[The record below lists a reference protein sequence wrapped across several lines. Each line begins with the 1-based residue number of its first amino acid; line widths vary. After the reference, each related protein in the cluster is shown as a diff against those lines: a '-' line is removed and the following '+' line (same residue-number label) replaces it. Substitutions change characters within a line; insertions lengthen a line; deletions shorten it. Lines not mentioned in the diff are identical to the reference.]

1 MGRFSTTVHIK
12 NNADREGF
20 IGSFCEVMKKRGF
33 VPCGEGE
40 AALSYLLVF
49 GEGGWVTLA
58 NEEYKDT
65 PQKAYDDSREM
76 AAALK
81 TSAFSVEVVD
91 SDFALLKLSNP
102 NGGEDEVVVGDGSGY
117 GIEDAPK
124 GDRKCWEPLLA
135 EGGTW
140 EQLSEIRE
148 KREVFVED
156 ALWNAAP
163 VLGIAPGYM
172 TADHRELSENSGEDE
187 NIRGFFFKKAD
198 EKKKSMTLNA
208 AFIKVFG
215 EGLEPLGF
223 KRLKKIKN
231 PIFVRAVNGEIL
243 HFVTYRQVS
252 SSKLHYKCI
261 EVLGGVATLYRR
273 NLDFSCFTDSG
284 RLNTMEYFRRFNI
297 DVDKSVMDSA
307 IQFYYDLWGVSLEQ
321 AIKNPYYAGQSTDP
335 KDLYNDA
342 FRSSILDFH
351 CKADDADEMLA
362 GMKNAFNVA
371 KGVTLP
377 VLDKVTD
384 LNACVEYFYCMS
396 SWEIGLRPFDE
407 FIANDSYSCSEA
419 LILIK
424 AGYRGDGLKKEVERS
439 QARTA
444 QLMKEGYCGYT
455 QKEFEDQCKRD
466 NDYVLHQNALRDN
479 FLDDPELNKRVME
492 ELERCKAK
500 NIELLKSYGIS
511 INEE

>member
-33 VPCGEGE
+33 VPCSEDE
-40 AALSYLLVF
+40 AAVSYLLAF
-49 GEGGWVTLA
+49 GGEWVTLA
-58 NEEYKDT
+58 LDEYSEN
-65 PQKAYDDSREM
+65 PQKAYDDARDI
-76 AAALK
+76 
-81 TSAFSVEVVD
+81 SAEIKSSGFSVEVVD
-91 SDFALLKLSNP
+91 SDFAVLKLF
-102 NGGEDEVVVGDGSGY
+102 GENKDEVIVGDGEGY

-163 VLGIAPGYM
+163 VLGITPEYM
-172 TADHRELSENSGEDE
+172 TADHRELSERLGEDE
-187 NIRGFFFKKAD
+187 NIREFFFKKAD

-231 PIFVRAVNGEIL
+231 KYPYFVRVIGDEIL
-243 HFVTYRQVS
+243 NIISYRQTTS
-252 SSKLHYKCI
+252 PKLNYKCI
-261 EVLGGVATLYRR
+261 EILGGIATLYRR
-273 NLDFSCFTDSG
+273 NIDFSM
-284 RLNTMEYFRRFNI
+284 RPEEWLI
-297 DVDKSVMDSA
+297 
-307 IQFYYDLWGVSLEQ
+307 
-321 AIKNPYYAGQSTDP
+321 NPHH
-335 KDLYNDA
+335 LFDA
-342 FRSSILDFH
+342 FSDLDIESDIMEKAVQYECDIWGTDKDRVVERETLKGAFGNSISWFL
-351 CKADDADEMLA
+351 CKTDDSEKMIYGLE
-362 GMKNAFNVA
+362 NAFNAA
-371 KGVTLP
+371 KSIIVGVF
-377 VLDKVTD
+377 DKVTD
-384 LNACVEYFYCMS
+384 LSSCVDYFYKAEQPLGWLQLCN
-396 SWEIGLRPFDE
+396 FDE
-407 FIANDSYSCSEA
+407 FITNDRYSFSEG

-424 AGYRGDGLKKEVERS
+424 TGYRDDGIERIKKEAVSKIPSLGYQATPENIDKFLKEYVER
-439 QARTA
+439 QEDYRAA
-444 QLMKEGYCGYT
+444 QLSFRNEML
-455 QKEFEDQCKRD
+455 D
-466 NDYVLHQNALRDN
+466 N
-479 FLDDPELNKRVME
+479 PELNKRVME